1 MMKILPHNPGKN
13 EIVGK
18 TTKIFLLLIVEIFTC
33 FKDFGALS
41 TEVFFTIYISNFS
54 IIHSCSFVFVS

>member
-18 TTKIFLLLIVEIFTC
+18 TTKIFLLLIVEIFSL
-33 FKDFGALS
+33 ARL
-41 TEVFFTIYISNFS
+41 
-54 IIHSCSFVFVS
+54 

>member
-18 TTKIFLLLIVEIFTC
+18 TTKLFLLLIVEIFR
-33 FKDFGALS
+33 
-41 TEVFFTIYISNFS
+41 IISGNPRQFNYRDES
-54 IIHSCSFVFVS
+54 ANCAYLHS